1 MSGVATVTLPV
12 VSSTT
17 RSSNSRYLS
26 EPRFNRSTEFVVRLF
41 GSLDCRKLTSA
52 LVVGALE
59 SPFRDLSRLE
69 LLYVS
74 IADATTLS
82 TKTRITGMDVATIVI
97 AESAT
102 DQMTKL

>member
-1 MSGVATVTLPV
+1 MSGIATVTLPV
-12 VSSTT
+12 ASSTI

-26 EPRFNRSTEFVVRLF
+26 EPRFNISTEFVVRLF
-41 GSLDCRKLTSA
+41 GSLNCRNLTSA
-52 LVVGALE
+52 PVVADLE

-82 TKTRITGMDVATIVI
+82 TKTRRTGMDVATIVI
-97 AESAT
+97 ADSTT